1 MSYCAS
7 AALYLI
13 FAGEAPWS
21 LELPVPALSCPL
33 ASAPEPSLPSPS
45 TLASAPPIALVIALA
60 IASAPPSCCCQGC
73 CACGSVFRPSV
84 DQKPLLEAP
93 VSSEASAR
101 RGEGWATSSIF
112 AASDTRGAFLS
123 RGDRPRAGGLC
134 EAVRSVRLPESERV
148 RHSLKSLA
156 RPYRF
161 RSIEYSL

>member
-1 MSYCAS
+1 M
-7 AALYLI
+7 AADGPVRLLLQSVRNGQVRLM
-13 FAGEAPWS
+13 AKVVRT
-21 LELPVPALSCPL
+21 LPVEIRNEHVVPLGDESFMPPA
-33 ASAPEPSLPSPS
+33 
-45 TLASAPPIALVIALA
+45 
-60 IASAPPSCCCQGC
+60 CQGC